1 MFKIPSLPVV
11 SEKVNKDETLKEFS
25 MKDIE
30 KGKILGGGS
39 FGTTFITKFNGKEV
53 ALKQLHGVT
62 TKFQNLFKKRKLWV
76 ALCVKILSS
85 F

>member
-30 KGKILGGGS
+30 KGEVLGGGS
-39 FGTTFITKFNGKEV
+39 FGTTFTAKFN
-53 ALKQLHGVT
+53 GVT
-62 TKFQNLFKKRKLWV
+62 TKFQNFSKKRKL
-76 ALCVKILSS
+76 
-85 F
+85 

>member
-30 KGKILGGGS
+30 KSEVLGRGS
-39 FGTTFITKFNGKEV
+39 FGTTFIAKCNSKEV
-53 ALKQLHGVT
+53 ALKQLHARNG
-62 TKFQNLFKKRKLWV
+62 KV
-76 ALCVKILSS
+76 ALFMKILSALKQYVTTL
-85 F
+85 

>member
-30 KGKILGGGS
+30 KGKVLGDDS
-39 FGTTFITKFNGKEV
+39 
-53 ALKQLHGVT
+53 T
-62 TKFQNLFKKRKLWV
+62 TKFQNFLKKQKL
-76 ALCVKILSS
+76 
-85 F
+85 